1 MLPQLKDGR
10 KLWFDGISSRSLYL
24 CALCNLIELRK
35 QPAIVS
41 LRNVYPPSFIF
52 GCASRYRRTSS
63 FPTVANDEIN
73 CAEVHETH
81 ADIQPVKVS
90 DVTRNHRSI
99 LNSHAGQSGRQLFIY
114 FSTLRESRKKIMK
127 TTKSPPAWVDGCR
140 NCVVG
145 NIPTGAEFD
154 RLNYLNE
161 IVKISFLVRFVE
173 RECIKNLSQIAIGRS
188 WNYLRNRWATK

>member
-1 MLPQLKDGR
+1 MLERQNNFCDSCTQGLLLSRRFTAKFSWKRLIGFSSSITTSMLPQLKDGR

-63 FPTVANDEIN
+63 FPTVANDENN

-99 LNSHAGQSGRQLFIY
+99 LNSHAGQSGRQL
-114 FSTLRESRKKIMK
+114 STSRPSASRGK
-127 TTKSPPAWVDGCR
+127 
-140 NCVVG
+140 
-145 NIPTGAEFD
+145 
-154 RLNYLNE
+154 
-161 IVKISFLVRFVE
+161 
-173 RECIKNLSQIAIGRS
+173 RS
-188 WNYLRNRWATK
+188 WNHKISPCMGRRL

>member
-1 MLPQLKDGR
+1 MLERQNNFCDSCTQGLLLSRRFTAKFSWKRLIGFSSSITTSMLPQLKDGR

-99 LNSHAGQSGRQLFIY
+99 LNSHAGQSGRQLF
-114 FSTLRESRKKIMK
+114 TSRPSASRGK
-127 TTKSPPAWVDGCR
+127 
-140 NCVVG
+140 
-145 NIPTGAEFD
+145 
-154 RLNYLNE
+154 
-161 IVKISFLVRFVE
+161 
-173 RECIKNLSQIAIGRS
+173 RS
-188 WNYLRNRWATK
+188 WNHKISPCMGRRL